1 MHLLT
6 RGAERFLQS
15 LEIIGHEAP
24 SLSCTGTTIHSKSA
38 RAATW
43 RMSAFGGKRTLID
56 PHSGRPIISPVRG
69 IGAMDYS
76 AHNDEI
82 RDNVKRMR
90 RRLFTARLSAKK
102 SAWLWRTLQNIID
115 WACVSVRS
123 MIAILMVAALPVC
136 AQAREQKAAKVTKRD
151 AQNTGRIISGDKAKT
166 KTYCDMVKL
175 GEQIEQAD
183 KKDNK
188 SVDEL
193 SKILGELGPKLGP
206 EYAALMDGL
215 EDIDPESEEG
225 QEIESAL
232 VALDKL
238 CTR

>member
-1 MHLLT
+1 M
-6 RGAERFLQS
+6 G
-15 LEIIGHEAP
+15 
-24 SLSCTGTTIHSKSA
+24 
-38 RAATW
+38 
-43 RMSAFGGKRTLID
+43 
-56 PHSGRPIISPVRG
+56 
-69 IGAMDYS
+69 YS

-82 RDNVKRMR
+82 RDHVKRMR

-102 SAWLWRTLQNIID
+102 SAWFWPTLQNI

-123 MIAILMVAALPVC
+123 MIAILAVAAVPVC
-136 AQAREQKAAKVTKRD
+136 AQAQKQSAAKATKRD
-151 AQNTGRIISGDKAKT
+151 AQKVVRIISGDKAKT
-166 KTYCDMVKL
+166 QTYCDMVKL

-193 SKILGELGPKLGP
+193 SKKLGELGPKLGP

-215 EDIDPESEEG
+215 EDIDPETEEG

-232 VALDKL
+232 VALDML
-238 CTR
+238 CKR

>member
-1 MHLLT
+1 
-6 RGAERFLQS
+6 
-15 LEIIGHEAP
+15 
-24 SLSCTGTTIHSKSA
+24 
-38 RAATW
+38 
-43 RMSAFGGKRTLID
+43 
-56 PHSGRPIISPVRG
+56 
-69 IGAMDYS
+69 MDYN
-76 AHNDEI
+76 ARNDEI
-82 RDNVKRMR
+82 WKARRDARATV
-90 RRLFTARLSAKK
+90 RLLNARFSAKK
-102 SAWLWRTLQNIID
+102 SAWFWHKLQNLIV

-123 MIAILMVAALPVC
+123 MIVILVVGAMPVC
-136 AQAREQKAAKVTKRD
+136 AQAQRQSAAKVTKRD
-151 AQNTGRIISGDKAKT
+151 AQNVVRIISGDKAKT
-166 KTYCDMVKL
+166 QTYCDMVKL
-175 GEQIEQAD
+175 GEQLEQAD

-193 SKILGELGPKLGP
+193 SKRLGALGSKLGP